1 VPEPEAPEAPVEPE
15 APDGAEDAGVADQ
28 LTVTCAPL
36 IDTVALPPLLLAR
49 CTVTL
54 TVALPPLLSC
64 PEAGL
69 RATLPEDADAD
80 QGTEPPEAVRVNVP
94 LDPWPRT
101 RLDGLT
107 VNRAVALVL
116 AGGPG

>member
-1 VPEPEAPEAPVEPE
+1 VA
-15 APDGAEDAGVADQ
+15 GAVGVADAAGVADQ
-28 LTVTCAPL
+28 QTVTCAPL
-36 IDTVALPPLLLAR
+36 IDTVELPPLLPAR

-54 TVALPPLLSC
+54 TEALSPLASC

-80 QGTEPPEAVRVNVP
+80 QGTEPPEAVRLKVP

-101 RLDGLT
+101 RLAGLT
-107 VNRAVALVL
+107 VSRAVAWVRPG
-116 AGGPG
+116 GGPG

>member
-1 VPEPEAPEAPVEPE
+1 MPEPEAPDAPVEPE

-36 IDTVALPPLLLAR
+36 IDTM
-49 CTVTL
+49 
-54 TVALPPLLSC
+54 ALPPLLSC